1 MRIDLIAA
9 KPIQS
14 PTGVAQGTPATSP
27 APAESFDHLLRSTL
41 ERSQGLKWSAHAQQR
56 LEARGIRLDGH
67 QIARLDEAVG
77 RADGKAVS
85 RSLVLLDDLA
95 FIVSVPSRTVITAI
109 DEPRD
114 GVFTNID
121 SAVIG

>member
-1 MRIDLIAA
+1 M
-9 KPIQS
+9 
-14 PTGVAQGTPATSP
+14 
-27 APAESFDHLLRSTL
+27 
-41 ERSQGLKWSAHAQQR
+41 KWSAHAQQR
-56 LEARGIRLDGH
+56 LEARGIRLDDH

-77 RADGKAVS
+77 RAQAKAAS

-95 FIVSVPSRTVITAI
+95 FIVSIPSRTVMTAM